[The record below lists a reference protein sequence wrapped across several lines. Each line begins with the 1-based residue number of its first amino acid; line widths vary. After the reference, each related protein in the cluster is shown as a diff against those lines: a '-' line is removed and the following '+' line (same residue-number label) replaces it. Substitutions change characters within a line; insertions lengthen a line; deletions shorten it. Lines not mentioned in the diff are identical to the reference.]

1 MSNFPD
7 NPSDGDIYTFDNR
20 SWRWVA
26 AYQSWTSVSSVTNLT
41 GPTGAASTVTGP
53 TGNSGATGAQ
63 GTGATGATG
72 APSTVTGPSGATGAT
87 GATGRTGATGATG
100 PSGATGA
107 ASTITGPT
115 GEMYWTKTGT
125 AIYYVT
131 GNVGVGES
139 NPTARLHVGTGSV
152 KVDSNLYSQTY
163 TNKTLGITINGSN
176 QLTVDLSASNFFTVP
191 LDKNINT
198 LSVTNVP
205 SGQVVFYVISFT
217 IQGSFV
223 ISWPI
228 SFKWKDGTPPTISTT
243 TGDVHT
249 FIFYTNDGGTTTQ
262 AFNAG
267 YNR

>member
-1 MSNFPD
+1 MSNFPN
-7 NPSDGDIYTFDNR
+7 NPSDGEIFTYDNR
-20 SWRWVA
+20 RWRWIA

-41 GPTGAASTVTGP
+41 GPTGT
-53 TGNSGATGAQ
+53 
-63 GTGATGATG
+63 
-72 APSTVTGPSGATGAT
+72 
-87 GATGRTGATGATG
+87 
-100 PSGATGA
+100 

-115 GEMYWTKTGT
+115 GYSGATGPTGETYWSKTGT
-125 AIYYVT
+125 SIYYVT

-152 KVDSNLYSQTY
+152 KVDSNLYAQTY
-163 TNKTLGITINGSN
+163 TNKSLGITINGSN